1 MLELGEKICQIVHE
15 KTNRLAKI
23 EFSEGYPGDSQR
35 RLPRLV
41 DAEESLGWAARTSL
55 EVGLR
60 QTLDSML

>member
-15 KTNRLAKI
+15 KTNRVAKI

-35 RLPRLV
+35 RSPHIIG
-41 DAEESLGWAARTSL
+41 AKESLGWAATTSL